1 MTVMLLQRFATP
13 QLTHSQKTA
22 NHNNSEPPFV
32 FLLEIEEHTNN
43 GPSNNNNNNNNN
55 HNNNNSSYNNNINSG
70 NYECSYINSNTN
82 NSANVGKFI
91 STSRSNVTIGGVSAA
106 KSLSRL
112 GAQGVAM
119 RYYRLWI
126 YACNI
131 VLLGSA
137 FGFAAAVSR
146 TLLFS
151 GDPRRYLVPGVP
163 RAFDPTALYA
173 YLALAIQ
180 LGLVQLLGCI
190 AARRLSARL
199 LNAYWILLLALLFG
213 DVVIGVA
220 WVFRFERM
228 RAELRPTLR
237 LRLQGDYNKESRFSE
252 QWDRLQRDFSCC
264 GVTDPQDFGSH
275 WPQTCCGPSSN
286 VSEVCEPTYAKGCEE
301 YLMDWLR
308 KTADLLFVLG
318 FCVIAFT
325 KLCFLGILRYEIRE
339 MIQKIKLLREPP
351 PQTTTF
357 IQSFSQGPPDPTNN
371 GNFIRRTTLPSVT
384 APSGNAPLLLQNDD
398 CAVSKHPLLANNL
411 QDGGADS
418 DTNSHCA
425 LILEETTP
433 TSTIHNCSSKE
444 KSNGNNNYEMR
455 EFNRRLLL
463 PNGGSPG
470 VGITTGGQSRR
481 T

>member
-1 MTVMLLQRFATP
+1 MTVMLVQRFATP
-13 QLTHSQKTA
+13 QLTHSQKTTI
-22 NHNNSEPPFV
+22 HNNSEPPFV

-43 GPSNNNNNNNNN
+43 GTSNNSNNNNKNNN
-55 HNNNNSSYNNNINSG
+55 NNNNSSYNNNINSG
-70 NYECSYINSNTN
+70 NYGCSYITSNTN

-112 GAQGVAM
+112 GTQGVAM

-163 RAFDPTALYA
+163 RAFDLTALYA

-237 LRLQGDYNKESRFSE
+237 LRLQVN
-252 QWDRLQRDFSCC
+252 
-264 GVTDPQDFGSH
+264 
-275 WPQTCCGPSSN
+275 
-286 VSEVCEPTYAKGCEE
+286 
-301 YLMDWLR
+301 
-308 KTADLLFVLG
+308 
-318 FCVIAFT
+318 
-325 KLCFLGILRYEIRE
+325 
-339 MIQKIKLLREPP
+339 
-351 PQTTTF
+351 
-357 IQSFSQGPPDPTNN
+357 
-371 GNFIRRTTLPSVT
+371 
-384 APSGNAPLLLQNDD
+384 
-398 CAVSKHPLLANNL
+398 
-411 QDGGADS
+411 
-418 DTNSHCA
+418 NSH
-425 LILEETTP
+425 
-433 TSTIHNCSSKE
+433 S
-444 KSNGNNNYEMR
+444 
-455 EFNRRLLL
+455 
-463 PNGGSPG
+463 
-470 VGITTGGQSRR
+470 
-481 T
+481 

>member
-13 QLTHSQKTA
+13 QLTHSQKTG

-32 FLLEIEEHTNN
+32 FLLEIDENTNN
-43 GPSNNNNNNNNN
+43 STINNNNNNNNN
-55 HNNNNSSYNNNINSG
+55 SNYNNNINSG
-70 NYECSYINSNTN
+70 SYGCSYITGNTN
-82 NSANVGKFI
+82 NNNNINKII

-112 GAQGVAM
+112 GTQGVAM

-126 YACNI
+126 YACNL

-137 FGFAAAVSR
+137 VGFAAAVSR

-173 YLALAIQ
+173 YLALAVQ

-237 LRLQGDYNKESRFSE
+237 LRLQVIYQNPKELCRFY
-252 QWDRLQRDFSCC
+252 F
-264 GVTDPQDFGSH
+264 
-275 WPQTCCGPSSN
+275 
-286 VSEVCEPTYAKGCEE
+286 
-301 YLMDWLR
+301 
-308 KTADLLFVLG
+308 LF
-318 FCVIAFT
+318 
-325 KLCFLGILRYEIRE
+325 
-339 MIQKIKLLREPP
+339 
-351 PQTTTF
+351 
-357 IQSFSQGPPDPTNN
+357 
-371 GNFIRRTTLPSVT
+371 
-384 APSGNAPLLLQNDD
+384 LLLQG
-398 CAVSKHPLLANNL
+398 LR
-411 QDGGADS
+411 
-418 DTNSHCA
+418 
-425 LILEETTP
+425 
-433 TSTIHNCSSKE
+433 IHNKI
-444 KSNGNNNYEMR
+444 K
-455 EFNRRLLL
+455 
-463 PNGGSPG
+463 
-470 VGITTGGQSRR
+470 I
-481 T
+481 